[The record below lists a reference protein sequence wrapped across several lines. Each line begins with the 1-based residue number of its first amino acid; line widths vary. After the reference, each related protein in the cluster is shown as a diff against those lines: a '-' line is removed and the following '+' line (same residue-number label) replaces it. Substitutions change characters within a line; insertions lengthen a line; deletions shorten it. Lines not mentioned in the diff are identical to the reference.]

1 MTNFKQAE
9 QLIILMEECSEV
21 QQSAS
26 KILRFG
32 SQADAIERLAMEM
45 GDLLGIIEWITKEFD
60 INPDDLIQYAKMKQ
74 DKMLKWTSY
83 QDK

>member
-45 GDLLGIIEWITKEFD
+45 GDLLGIMEWITKEFD

-83 QDK
+83 QNK